1 MMSAWGPDVGDD
13 SPGRHGAT
21 TEPVLVV
28 DRSGRVVGADHDA
41 ASWLGVDE
49 RLLLG
54 NALAERFA
62 QDDAVAVKR
71 LASSGWLG
79 VGEHDFTLADGR
91 KVTLHAAPSAD
102 SPGIWRIALHDATMR
117 HLLDRAADERR
128 RMRALADFA
137 GALARELNDPMS
149 IVQGRLELLLELG
162 ESDPAAVERNLR
174 VALDH
179 ARRISAAL
187 RNLRLVGQAPAPTLV
202 PVLVSDAVDEA
213 LDLVGPRQRAA
224 ELKVDLQPGDLTTGG
239 DLALCARVIANLL
252 NYALDHVSRG
262 ARVELRGRRLRDRVV
277 LRVLGGA
284 VTGSSLGEPL
294 DIDGNLGL
302 SVARTLATSIGG
314 ELDARKVTGGVNF
327 TVSLPAPPD
336 RPARARRTGDRLLVV
351 GREATARSFETL
363 LEMDGVRVVR
373 CAHGEGALS
382 LLDGGEDYD
391 AIATELFLDGMSG
404 LTFAQE
410 ATKRHPDMGRVLLV
424 TDARLGPWPPDVVA
438 VTPPLDRTLVL
449 EALGRRVR
457 RRRT

>member
-1 MMSAWGPDVGDD
+1 
-13 SPGRHGAT
+13 
-21 TEPVLVV
+21 
-28 DRSGRVVGADHDA
+28 
-41 ASWLGVDE
+41 
-49 RLLLG
+49 
-54 NALAERFA
+54 
-62 QDDAVAVKR
+62 
-71 LASSGWLG
+71 
-79 VGEHDFTLADGR
+79 
-91 KVTLHAAPSAD
+91 
-102 SPGIWRIALHDATMR
+102 
-117 HLLDRAADERR
+117 
-128 RMRALADFA
+128 MRALAEFA

-187 RNLRLVGQAPAPTLV
+187 RNLRLVGQAPAPALV
-202 PVLVSDAVDEA
+202 PVLVSDAVGEA

-224 ELKVDLQPGDLTTGG
+224 ELRVDLQPADLTTGG

-252 NYALDHVSRG
+252 NYALEAVSRG
-262 ARVELRGRRLRDRVV
+262 TRVELRGRRVRDRVV

-294 DIDGNLGL
+294 DVDSSLGL

-314 ELDARKVTGGVNF
+314 ELDARKIPGGVSF

-336 RPARARRTGDRLLVV
+336 RPARARRSGDRLLVV
-351 GREATARSFETL
+351 GREPTARSFETL
-363 LEMDGVRVVR
+363 LHMDGVQVVR
-373 CAHGEGALS
+373 CPDGEGALA

-391 AIATELFLDGMSG
+391 AVATELFLDGMSG

-410 ATKRHPDMGRVLLV
+410 ATKRHPDMTGRLLLV
-424 TDARLGPWPPDVVA
+424 TDARLGSWPAEVVA